1 MTQMRQM
8 TTDLFN
14 YKSIKR
20 ICDYLLNLRYLCAI
34 FYFDT
39 AP

>member
-1 MTQMRQM
+1 M

-14 YKSIKR
+14 YKSIKK
-20 ICDYLLNLRYLCAI
+20 ICDHLLNLRYLCAI